1 MIPVTIQPGSSC
13 FTLPPRDSRNLFP
26 FRLTLPAG
34 YLFAWIPVLLALT
47 GCFRGE
53 KDTESAHARQDIS
66 YTRYASGFEV
76 TAYQGFD
83 LVHVFDPW
91 QHSSQITYS
100 YILGEDPER
109 VPDSLHGLPFITVP
123 VQRVIT
129 FSTTHIAFVEAL
141 GESAKIRGVS
151 GAELI
156 FDRTMNERIRSG
168 AVIDVG
174 HDRALNYERIISLKP
189 DVFFLYG
196 VEDRI
201 REISDRL
208 TKMGIPVVFCGDYL
222 ENHPLGRA
230 EWIRFFA
237 LFFQKESEAM
247 NRFKRIDSSYRALTE
262 MTADLE
268 NRPFVLTGLPWKDT
282 WYMAGGN
289 SFAARLIEDAGGT
302 FLWKDAESSQAIPLD
317 MESVFSRAIG
327 ADVWINPGTAES
339 LEDLVKFDRRFG
351 ALEVVRLGNVYNHNA
366 RTSPSGG
373 SDYWESGIVSPHLV
387 LADLIKIFH
396 PGLMED
402 HHFIYYRKLK

>member
-1 MIPVTIQPGSSC
+1 MIPINLQPGSSLY
-13 FTLPPRDSRNLFP
+13 FPHQRTLRCLFS
-26 FRLTLPAG
+26 FRLTWPAG
-34 YLFAWIPVLLALT
+34 YLAACIPFLCLLA

-53 KDTESAHARQDIS
+53 DGNGYAPARQDMS
-66 YTRYASGFEV
+66 YTRYASGFAVE
-76 TAYQGFD
+76 AYRGFD

-91 QHSSQITYS
+91 QNSRQIIYS
-100 YILGEDPER
+100 YILGEDPAQ
-109 VPDSLHGLPFITVP
+109 VPDSLRGLPFITVP

-129 FSTTHIAFVEAL
+129 FSTTHLAFVEAL
-141 GESAKIRGVS
+141 GESEKIRGIS

-156 FDRTMNERIRSG
+156 YDPRMNERIRDG

-174 HDRALNYERIISLKP
+174 HDQALNYERIIALKP

-201 REISDRL
+201 REISNRL
-208 TKMGIPVVFCGDYL
+208 TRMGIPVVFCGDYL
-222 ENHPLGRA
+222 EDHPLGRA

-247 NRFKRIDSSYRALTE
+247 IRFQKIDSAYRALAE
-262 MTADLE
+262 LTADLE
-268 NRPFVLTGLPWKDT
+268 NKPLVLTGLPWKDT

-302 FLWKDAESSQAIPLD
+302 FLWNDTESSQAIPLD
-317 MESVFSRAIG
+317 LEAVFSRAVR
-327 ADVWINPGTAES
+327 ADVWINPGTADS
-339 LEDLVKFDRRFG
+339 LEDLVRSDGRFS
-351 ALEVVRLGNVYNHNA
+351 ALEVVRLGNVFNHNA
-366 RTSPSGG
+366 RTSHSGG
-373 SDYWESGIVSPHLV
+373 NDYWESGIVSPHLV